1 MDKISIIVPIYNAGK
16 YLDRCINCLIN
27 QTYDN
32 IELILLN
39 DGSTDDSIKIME
51 NYKKKDTR
59 IIIVDKENSGV
70 SDTRNIGIKKATG
83 KYICFCDADDMYDK
97 DYIKIMYEII
107 KKENVDVVRCNYKVI
122 DIDGKYV
129 SQGKLKN
136 ISNIKYNGKKI
147 KEKIVPLCL
156 NGQLPCFT
164 YLLMIK
170 KEKIDTY
177 FKTDIAM
184 MEDVVFYIELL
195 LSVDSLY
202 VVDDSLYTIMYNE
215 KGATNNI
222 KNYKRN
228 ILNIVSVNSYIR
240 DILKNKNLLNDYNV
254 QQLNFNHLNAISDFI
269 FRYYLAG
276 EDAIELC
283 KNINSVKFNKIIKE
297 TDLMKINFQRRC
309 ILDCLDKKKYCKLKM
324 YFKMRKFIYK
334 FRRKNNA

>member
-1 MDKISIIVPIYNAGK
+1 MDKISIIVPIYNAYK
-16 YLDRCINCLIN
+16 YLDRCINSLVN
-27 QTYDN
+27 QTYKN
-32 IELILLN
+32 IEIILLN
-39 DGSTDDSIKIME
+39 DGSSDDSIKIINKYASE
-51 NYKKKDTR
+51 DKR
-59 IIIVDKENSGV
+59 IIVVDKENTGV

-83 KYICFCDADDMYDK
+83 DYISFCDADDMYDK
-97 DYIKIMYEII
+97 DYIKIMYETI
-107 KKENVDVVRCNYKVI
+107 KQKNVDMVRCNYKII
-122 DIDGKYV
+122 DSNNKFISKGNME
-129 SQGKLKN
+129 N
-136 ISNIKYNGKKI
+136 ISNKYNSKGIKDKI
-147 KEKIVPLCL
+147 IPLCL
-156 NGQLPCFT
+156 NGNMPCFT

-324 YFKMRKFIYK
+324 YFRMRKFIYK
-334 FRRKNNA
+334 FRRKNNE

>member
-1 MDKISIIVPIYNAGK
+1 MDKISIIVPIYNAYK
-16 YLDRCINCLIN
+16 YLDRCINSLVN
-27 QTYDN
+27 QTYKN
-32 IELILLN
+32 IEIILLN
-39 DGSTDDSIKIME
+39 DGSRDDSIKIINKYASE
-51 NYKKKDTR
+51 DKR
-59 IIIVDKENSGV
+59 IIVVDKENTGV

-97 DYIKIMYEII
+97 DYIKIMYETI
-107 KKENVDVVRCNYKVI
+107 KQKNVDMVRCNYKII
-122 DIDGKYV
+122 DSNNKFISKGN
-129 SQGKLKN
+129 LEN
-136 ISNIKYNGKKI
+136 ISNKYNNKGIKDKI
-147 KEKIVPLCL
+147 IPLCL
-156 NGQLPCFT
+156 NGNMPCFT

-324 YFKMRKFIYK
+324 YFRMRKFIYK
-334 FRRKNNA
+334 FRRKNNE